1 MVLILS
7 CFCLCPHTEHISALN
22 LTVCVCACVCVLACA
37 LQELREDNL
46 TLLET
51 KVLLEEQLSASRG
64 RCDKLHTLEKDNL
77 LLRAKIHDLEMV
89 RPRPTPS
96 HGSHSD
102 RARCFQMFLTQSF
115 LSVTRWWLGGV

>member
-1 MVLILS
+1 V
-7 CFCLCPHTEHISALN
+7 
-22 LTVCVCACVCVLACA
+22 VV
-37 LQELREDNL
+37 QELREDNL

-89 RPRPTPS
+89 RHHTADRPLVV
-96 HGSHSD
+96 
-102 RARCFQMFLTQSF
+102 LTGHDC
-115 LSVTRWWLGGV
+115 R